1 MLIMDASTRDQC
13 EVTRMRTNTP
23 LQALVLMNDPQV
35 LEAAR
40 VLAERTS
47 NLKLSEDQKLERVFR
62 LILCRMPSEKEKGL
76 LSDYYKKEKMKFNA
90 NKDIAMKYLKAGEYV
105 QMKTKDLTET
115 AALMQVNHMLF
126 NLDETTIK

>member
-1 MLIMDASTRDQC
+1 
-13 EVTRMRTNTP
+13 
-23 LQALVLMNDPQV
+23 
-35 LEAAR
+35 
-40 VLAERTS
+40 
-47 NLKLSEDQKLERVFR
+47 
-62 LILCRMPSEKEKGL
+62 MPSEKEKGL